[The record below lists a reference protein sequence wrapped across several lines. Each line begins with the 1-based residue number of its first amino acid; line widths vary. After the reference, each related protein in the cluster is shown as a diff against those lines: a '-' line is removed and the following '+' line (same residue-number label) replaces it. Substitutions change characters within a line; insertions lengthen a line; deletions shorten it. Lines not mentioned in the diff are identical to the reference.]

1 MIENLLT
8 HHDHTLLAHFVRYKV
23 TSQVRISSH
32 CIIKESIDTHRYL
45 DLCLAIT

>member
-23 TSQVRISSH
+23 TSQVRNFTKK
-32 CIIKESIDTHRYL
+32 KEY
-45 DLCLAIT
+45 

>member
-23 TSQVRISSH
+23 TSQVRH
-32 CIIKESIDTHRYL
+32 NNQLPIK
-45 DLCLAIT
+45 DL

>member
-23 TSQVRISSH
+23 TSQVRNNDKLSV
-32 CIIKESIDTHRYL
+32 KDT
-45 DLCLAIT
+45 